1 MGGDVPI
8 ASFFFRLKEPD
19 SCFSGPLMK
28 FEEADL
34 PPVLEELKV
43 RDDVVKVMT
52 DSKYSCYTNRTHIE
66 LLGVFYPLK

>member
-52 DSKYSCYTNRTHIE
+52 DSKYSCYTICTH
-66 LLGVFYPLK
+66 